1 MTRKSWVYVNGKA
14 YEKGTEPSSDP
25 TAPLIF
31 GDIEPF
37 VSPITGEVIRGRG
50 HLRSH
55 MKEHG
60 VTHADDYSPEYYAKK
75 QHENYLKATGQTREA
90 RMERIELIKRA
101 LEK

>member
-1 MTRKSWVYVNGKA
+1 MKRSWVYVNGVA
-14 YEKGTEPSSDP
+14 YEKGTEPLPGDKG
-25 TAPLIF
+25 PLIM

-50 HLRSH
+50 HLRRH

-60 VTHADDYSPEYYAKK
+60 VTHSDDYSPEYLAKK
-75 QHENYLKATGQTREA
+75 QRENYLKATGQDRQS
-90 RMERIELIKRA
+90 RMERIELIKQA